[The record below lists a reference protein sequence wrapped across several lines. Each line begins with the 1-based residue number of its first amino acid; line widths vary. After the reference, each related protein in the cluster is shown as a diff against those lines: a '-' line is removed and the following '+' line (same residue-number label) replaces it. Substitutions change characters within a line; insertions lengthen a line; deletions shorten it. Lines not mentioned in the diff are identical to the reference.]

1 MKKTILKAT
10 NLTKQFQNNPQ
21 PVLHHINIDIYEG
34 DFTIIMGPSGAGKST
49 LLYALSAMDSLSQ
62 GTVFY
67 KNHNLHTLKEK
78 QLSRIR
84 NQDFGFVFQ
93 QPHLVSNLTLYENIL
108 ITAYLN
114 PNYTQKQA
122 KQKCD
127 NLIEMMHLQKAK
139 DRFVNTVS
147 GGEGQRASIARA
159 IINQPTILFGDEP
172 TGALNKQNS
181 YDVLNLFSDIH
192 EAGQSIVMVTH
203 DIKAALRA
211 TRILYLEDGK
221 ILDELTL
228 QPYAKQ
234 QEKQREEAIS
244 YWLSKLAW

>member
-1 MKKTILKAT
+1 MKKTILKAA

-49 LLYALSAMDSLSQ
+49 LLYALSAMDSLTQ

-78 QLSRIR
+78 QLSHIR
-84 NQDFGFVFQ
+84 NQEFGFVFQ
-93 QPHLVSNLTLYENIL
+93 QPHLVSNLTLYENVL

-114 PNYTQKQA
+114 SNYTQKQA

-127 NLIEMMHLQKAK
+127 NLIDMMHLQKAK
-139 DRFVNTVS
+139 NRFVNTVS
-147 GGEGQRASIARA
+147 GGEGQRASITRA
-159 IINQPTILFGDEP
+159 IINQPAILFADEP

-181 YDVLNLFSDIH
+181 YDVLNLFSKIH

-221 ILDELTL
+221 ILDELSL
-228 QPYAKQ
+228 QPYTKQ
-234 QEKQREEAIS
+234 QEKQREEIITH
-244 YWLSKLAW
+244 WLSALSW